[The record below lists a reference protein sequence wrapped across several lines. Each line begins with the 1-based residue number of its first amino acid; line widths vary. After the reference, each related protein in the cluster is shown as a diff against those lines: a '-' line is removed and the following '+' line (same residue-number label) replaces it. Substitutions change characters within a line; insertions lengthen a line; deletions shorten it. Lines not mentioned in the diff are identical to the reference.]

1 MFTGYSNMYGN
12 NTGHCCYSFSNCCK
26 MSQPQHTV
34 LSLSFHCN
42 LFYLSFQ
49 NYFHAKGR
57 HQRKRHTSNPNQW
70 ITRGL
75 QLSEEMHIWEADFL
89 IIRKKCTVCRKE
101 SSYFNRLWRC
111 KWMVIRSDSPGP
123 LLELMG
129 ICWSSQFNL
138 DRALLCLR
146 VTYWKL

>member
-1 MFTGYSNMYGN
+1 MLLLIFNFQKSANHNILY
-12 NTGHCCYSFSNCCK
+12 C
-26 MSQPQHTV
+26 
-34 LSLSFHCN
+34 SFHFTAIYSIH
-42 LFYLSFQ
+42 LFKTIFMQ
-49 NYFHAKGR
+49 RFCGR

-89 IIRKKCTVCRKE
+89 IIGGKKKKKKEKYTVCRKE

-146 VTYWKL
+146 VTYWNL